1 MSDSY
6 NIFDEY
12 TAYGLRQ
19 TFQEK
24 EWPQSYKDWIHD
36 QIAYE
41 LLDSWLG
48 SCDHEE
54 YMERAR
60 NIVEDMTYGYEDD
73 DGNEML
79 DFNPKE
85 NN

>member
-6 NIFDEY
+6 SIFDEY

-19 TFQEK
+19 IFQEK
-24 EWPQSYKDWIHD
+24 HWPEEFRRWIHRE
-36 QIAYE
+36 IAYQ
-41 LLDSWLG
+41 LLDSWLENTDDE
-48 SCDHEE
+48 SYRETV
-54 YMERAR
+54 RS
-60 NIVEDMTYGYEDD
+60 IVETMTYGYEDD